1 MAKARASQDVEAR
14 LVGHLIPSRSGPF
27 PHPNCQGKMLSDVVE
42 CVSMCECAISVSPSC
57 IVWIKSATITSG
69 QVISLPYNGASAMEF
84 ASLVAKAMSWK
95 WMYLNG
101 EPLEWPG
108 NQRFAISWNICISW
122 ASTGI
127 WWNHRKTILLTG
139 RPLRHHLMGLKGLTA
154 PFNWPQV
161 LLSFKP
167 SAFAHLSQHI
177 GKAGP
182 AQVGKCHWSAQLETI
197 KLREER
203 QHVSAETQT
212 TTSSHH
218 DMIE

>member
-1 MAKARASQDVEAR
+1 
-14 LVGHLIPSRSGPF
+14 
-27 PHPNCQGKMLSDVVE
+27 
-42 CVSMCECAISVSPSC
+42 
-57 IVWIKSATITSG
+57 
-69 QVISLPYNGASAMEF
+69 MEF

-95 WMYLNG
+95 WTYKKMVMNG

-108 NQRFAISWNICISW
+108 NQTFAISWNICISW

-139 RPLRHHLMGLKGLTA
+139 RPLRHHFMGLKGLTA

-182 AQVGKCHWSAQLETI
+182 AQVGVGAIEVPNLKPSNCG
-197 KLREER
+197 RN
-203 QHVSAETQT
+203 VSAVSIRSSPICHISKRKPEFAG
-212 TTSSHH
+212 TSVLHRVAAWMMNTNSLVRSSDSQLKQPMFSHILLH
-218 DMIE
+218 SSRWVCIILLNHAFLMRITE